1 VTGSHDGDVV
11 RFPILSLSS
20 DLAGIVTHL
29 FVKKEKKEKRRMRE
43 RGGGRRRGLFTKM
56 KKLKEH

>member
-1 VTGSHDGDVV
+1 
-11 RFPILSLSS
+11 
-20 DLAGIVTHL
+20 LAGIVTHL